1 MLDVLILERDP
12 VISLDLADA
21 ALTADPEAC
30 IRVFDRVSAVQR
42 GQYTHAFLRAGP
54 GTQRLARLLSARGA
68 LVFLLGEENL
78 PRGLRSA
85 PGMTALPFPF
95 TAAQLARYLEIPPD
109 PDLRA
114 S

>member
-21 ALTADPEAC
+21 ARTADPTARIC
-30 IRVFDRVSAVQR
+30 VLDRVGAAR
-42 GQYTHAFLRAGP
+42 PERCTHAFLRATP
-54 GTQRLARLLSARGA
+54 DTMRLARTLTARGA
-68 LVFLLGEENL
+68 RVFLLGEDRL
-78 PRGLRSA
+78 PRELEGM

-95 TAAQLARYLEIPPD
+95 TAEQLSRVLETSPD
-109 PDLRA
+109 PKRCA

>member
-21 ALTADPEAC
+21 ARTADPAA
-30 IRVFDRVSAVQR
+30 RVRILERAGAVR
-42 GQYTHAFLRAGP
+42 PKRCTHAFLRAEP
-54 GTQRLARLLSARGA
+54 DAMCLARVLSARGA
-68 LVFLLGEENL
+68 RIFLLGEDRV
-78 PRGLRSA
+78 PRELEGM

-95 TAAQLARYLEIPPD
+95 TAEQLSHVLAPFPD
-109 PDLRA
+109 PGRRA